1 MNIPGR
7 KRLAGFTLIEIL
19 AALAV
24 MVIAMAALWKGLAQ
38 GIAVG
43 QGLSDRVQARWV
55 AQNRIEMRQ
64 IMREWPDA
72 RTYEGTEEMGGRTWY
87 WSEQITETPQP
98 EMRSIRVSVGL
109 MEKSSLLSLSGMLHQ
124 PRGVPLIVPGG
135 QDGSG

>member
-1 MNIPGR
+1 MNIRRHRP
-7 KRLAGFTLIEIL
+7 AEGFTLIEIL

-38 GIAVG
+38 GISVS
-43 QGLSDRVQARWV
+43 QGLSDRIQARWV

-87 WSEQITETPQP
+87 WSEQIATTPQP
-98 EMRSIRVSVGL
+98 EMRSITVSVGL

-124 PRGVPLIVPGG
+124 PRGTPLVVPGG